1 MYACAHKCTLVCTYT
16 KQNIKRKSQT
26 VEKDQKDSTDSDP
39 HLILLR

>member
-1 MYACAHKCTLVCTYT
+1 MYVCAHEWTLVCTYT

-26 VEKDQKDSTDSDP
+26 VEKDQKDSTDSYL